1 MKLRYWDLFYVGS
14 FKKNNDD
21 VYFYFKTNNEKI
33 WFTNYN
39 LRINNFCRFKYE
51 YSFINMQK
59 NKHIK
64 SYFICG

>member
-1 MKLRYWDLFYVGS
+1 MRLHIRYWNLFFQRHNVVKDYILLQDYNYIS
-14 FKKNNDD
+14 
-21 VYFYFKTNNEKI
+21 

-51 YSFINMQK
+51 YAFYDPKRDRQL
-59 NKHIK
+59 K